1 MSINYL
7 HETRQTA
14 SLAYPVIIGQLGHMM
29 MGVIDSLMVGKIGAV
44 PLAASS
50 IANGLFM
57 LLMIFGIGLSMAIS
71 PLTAMSMGAKRY
83 SECGIVFR
91 QGFLVNLVAGILLS
105 ILAVFAADII
115 HYLNQPAEIVEMG
128 VDYMRILAF
137 SIIPVMIFQTF
148 KQFAEGLSIMR
159 PAMLITLLANIVNA
173 FANWVFI
180 YGNLGMPAL
189 GLSGAGWATLCTR
202 TLMAFTLTFYV
213 LKAVRFKPFDPTLYF
228 RRFDLP
234 MIKKILKIGIPGGL
248 QYFFEVGA
256 FVGSAII
263 IGWLGTK
270 DLAAHQIAINLASI
284 SFMCAMGISA
294 AAAIRVGNAVGR
306 NDREGVRS
314 AGLVAFLLTAA
325 VMSVFGLIFIIFR
338 SYLPT
343 LYIEDPEVIR
353 IAASLL
359 VIAALF
365 QLSDGTQAVALGA
378 LRGIADAKIP
388 MIITFI
394 AYWVIGLPGGY
405 LLGFIFDFGVQG
417 IWFSLFVALTAS
429 ALMLSLRFKLKSKQ
443 QVKI

>member
-1 MSINYL
+1 
-7 HETRQTA
+7 
-14 SLAYPVIIGQLGHMM
+14 
-29 MGVIDSLMVGKIGAV
+29 
-44 PLAASS
+44 
-50 IANGLFM
+50 
-57 LLMIFGIGLSMAIS
+57 
-71 PLTAMSMGAKRY
+71 
-83 SECGIVFR
+83 
-91 QGFLVNLVAGILLS
+91 
-105 ILAVFAADII
+105 
-115 HYLNQPAEIVEMG
+115 
-128 VDYMRILAF
+128 
-137 SIIPVMIFQTF
+137 
-148 KQFAEGLSIMR
+148 
-159 PAMLITLLANIVNA
+159 
-173 FANWVFI
+173 
-180 YGNLGMPAL
+180 
-189 GLSGAGWATLCTR
+189 
-202 TLMAFTLTFYV
+202 
-213 LKAVRFKPFDPTLYF
+213 
-228 RRFDLP
+228 

-306 NDREGVRS
+306 NDRVGVRS

-325 VMSVFGLIFIIFR
+325 VMSLFGLIFIIFR
-338 SYLPT
+338 SFLPT

-365 QLSDGTQAVALGA
+365 QLSDGTQAVGLGA

-405 LLGFIFDFGVQG
+405 LLGFIFNFGVQG

-429 ALMLSLRFKLKSKQ
+429 AFMLSIRFNLKSKQ
-443 QVKI
+443 QVNI